1 MAKVQKLSTSTSSGA
16 ISSTGEAQY
25 TRYGRRYLECWNI
38 IDGEGNRRPVWTRLG
53 YAFENRDGSWNV
65 ELNAF
70 PANMKLHLRNP
81 LPREQREAQ
90 AEAA

>member
-1 MAKVQKLSTSTSSGA
+1 MAKVQKLPTPNNKHTPAPG
-16 ISSTGEAQY
+16 GEPQY
-25 TRYGRRYLECWNI
+25 TRYGRRYLDCWNI
-38 IDGEGNRRPVWTRLG
+38 IDGDGNKRPVWTKLG
-53 YAFENRDGSWNV
+53 HAFENRDGSWNV

-81 LPREQREAQ
+81 LPRGQREEQ